1 MKVWPS
7 RHGFRLTI
15 GRSHP
20 FTPHRYAEGGQ
31 VLLGVLY
38 CRSRAAGLVHWG
50 HTVLMRSS
58 IVVWLM
64 TTLLL
69 LGACTSNK
77 SRFAEQEKGDPAKV
91 NTQLA
96 IEYMRE
102 GMYEASMEKFKK
114 ALKQNPNLQVAHT
127 SIAILYERLGEN
139 ELAEKHY
146 RKAYRLNSK
155 DSPTLNNYGQFL
167 CRDGRLKEA
176 DRMFAD
182 AVNDPLYR
190 NPETAYTNAGICA
203 HKRPDPVLA
212 EKYFRKALQANPKY
226 VPALHEMVKSSFAQ
240 EKYLATRAY
249 LQRLQDVTR
258 LTPEHLWI
266 GVRAEDALG
275 DRNAVSSYALILKN
289 QYPESDETQVRIR

>member
-1 MKVWPS
+1 
-7 RHGFRLTI
+7 
-15 GRSHP
+15 
-20 FTPHRYAEGGQ
+20 
-31 VLLGVLY
+31 
-38 CRSRAAGLVHWG
+38 
-50 HTVLMRSS
+50 MRSS

-64 TTLLL
+64 TAALL

-127 SIAILYERLGEN
+127 SVAILYERLGEN

-146 RKAYRLNSK
+146 RKAYSLNRK

-176 DRMFAD
+176 DRMFAE
-182 AVNDPLYR
+182 AVRNPLYR
-190 NPETAYTNAGICA
+190 YPEKVYTNAGICA
-203 HKRPDPVLA
+203 HKHPDPVLA
-212 EKYFRKALQANPKY
+212 DTYFRKALQANPKY
-226 VPALHEMVKSSFAQ
+226 APALREMVKSSFALK
-240 EKYLATRAY
+240 KYLATRAY
-249 LQRLQDVTR
+249 LQRLQEVTT
-258 LTPEHLWI
+258 LTPEYLWI
-266 GVRAEDALG
+266 GVRAETELG
-275 DRNAVSSYALILKN
+275 DRNAVSSYALVLKN
-289 QYPESDETQVRIR
+289 QHPESDETEALIEWERKTGGRK